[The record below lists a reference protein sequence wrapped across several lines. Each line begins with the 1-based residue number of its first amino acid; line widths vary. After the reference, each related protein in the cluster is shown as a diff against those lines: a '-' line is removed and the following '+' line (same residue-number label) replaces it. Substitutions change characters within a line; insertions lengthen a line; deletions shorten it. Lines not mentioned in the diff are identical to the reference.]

1 MMLIN
6 RARAATGYSFFV
18 LGSLLGS
25 WASRIPD
32 IQIQLSVSEA
42 DFGLLLLAMA
52 IGAVVSLPLS
62 GTLMG
67 RFGAARMTK
76 IFGIVVVVLFAAVPL
91 ISSFLAILPLVLAIG
106 FAMGTLDVSMN
117 GWGAEVEED
126 IGRSVMQSFH
136 GLYSLGA
143 AVGAGV
149 GALTLMLEWSTTLH
163 FAVWTVIVLVPQF
176 LVVQTHWCPVQ
187 LDEELHT
194 GSLFAI
200 PKGALLYVGLMALA
214 AALAEGANTDWAALY
229 QIRELGIDP
238 ADAATSFSVFSVA
251 MLALRMFG
259 DRLVERFGA
268 VLIARISGVL
278 ACVGAVMLVYGGGI
292 WTIWTALAI
301 MGVGN
306 ALIFPLAISRAAMQ
320 PGVPKGV
327 AIASVATLGYGAFLL
342 GPPLLG
348 FVAEL
353 VSLRA
358 VFVIVVFVGFLVPLF
373 AGWFEKP
380 VRAKP

>member
-1 MMLIN
+1 MLIN